1 MQFQVPQF
9 IETEDKMFGG
19 ILTLRQFI
27 YIAAGGGIAIL
38 LFFTVQTT
46 VAVIFGLIAIGA
58 AAAFAF
64 IKIEGR
70 SLSVVVMAAVGFYWK
85 PQTYIW
91 QPEYEAVEIKAQ
103 NTRRKTQEVEPTGGF
118 SLEKMLADM
127 ALKKQWKNEAEPEK
141 PVITREAASAGMA
154 LHKKWQTMQ
163 TGEKTKP
170 EKIIERNMDNRYLI
184 FERKTGERQA
194 ARRVDYR

>member
-19 ILTLRQFI
+19 MLTLRQFI

-38 LFFTVQTT
+38 LFFMVQTT
-46 VAVIFGLIAIGA
+46 VALILGFIAVGA

-64 IKIEGR
+64 VKIEGR
-70 SLSVVVMAAVGFYWK
+70 SLSNIVMAAVGYYWK

-91 QPEYEAVEIKAQ
+91 QPEHQIIETKD
-103 NTRRKTQEVEPTGGF
+103 RKPETAEGGF
-118 SLEKMLADM
+118 SLEKMLADR
-127 ALKKQWKNEAEPEK
+127 ALKKKWTHEEK
-141 PVITREAASAGMA
+141 PEEKPLTRELASAGTA
-154 LHKKWQTMQ
+154 LHKKWEVVQ

-170 EKIIERNMDNRYLI
+170 EKAVERNMDNRYLI
-184 FERKTGERQA
+184 FERRTGERRA